1 MCSGLCHGQAGVAK
15 RAVVKIRWTI
25 TARVGV
31 TESAMRLHKFSAAL
45 LVVLLAGCES
55 PKSDVA
61 PIIPNSSRVTAGP
74 ARVPFSPTLS
84 LSGSASPS
92 GSAKAAAAPTIGA
105 FGATVQSLSERGGDF
120 ISDNLI
126 SNETSYLQIAKAVSA
141 RPAGGVYIGVGP
153 EQNFTYLALMR
164 PTLAIIVDIRR
175 DNLLQHLYY
184 RYLFE
189 QARDRSQFVSLLVGR
204 PYDEATAPAD
214 DANFATIAKHA
225 EKMAPDPKLQK
236 STVDAA
242 ILRMTNEWGIR
253 LDDKDKKSIQK
264 MAQVFFDK
272 QLDLRFELKESSG
285 RKYPT
290 LRELMDAKDPA
301 GAERSF
307 LASNESFRFV
317 QKMER
322 EGRVLPVVGDFG
334 GDQAFAAIA
343 EYLKKENLKVTT
355 FYVSNVEQYLLEPPV
370 WTKWIRNVEAL
381 PRADDA
387 LFVRCYLDQ
396 GKKHPKQ
403 MDGHRAATVLAKISD
418 FLEREKKTPS
428 RSFFTVATEGNLD

>member
-1 MCSGLCHGQAGVAK
+1 MAG
-15 RAVVKIRWTI
+15 
-25 TARVGV
+25 VGV
-31 TESAMRLHKFSAAL
+31 THAAMRLNRSTIAFLVIAL
-45 LVVLLAGCES
+45 LPGCES
-55 PKSDVA
+55 SKPD
-61 PIIPNSSRVTAGP
+61 
-74 ARVPFSPTLS
+74 
-84 LSGSASPS
+84 
-92 GSAKAAAAPTIGA
+92 AAPTPPSSSRITAAPASVSVSPALSSSVAATAPASANAPAAPALGA
-105 FGATVQSLSERGGDF
+105 FGVTVQNLSEKGGDF

-126 SNETSYLQIAKAVSA
+126 SNETSYLQIAKTVSA
-141 RPAGGVYIGVGP
+141 RPPGGVYIGVGP
-153 EQNFTYLALMR
+153 EQNFSYLALMR

-189 QARDRSQFVSLLVGR
+189 EARDRSQFISLLVGR
-204 PYDEATAPAD
+204 PYDEGTAPAD
-214 DANFATIAKHA
+214 DANFATVAKHA
-225 EKMAPDPKLQK
+225 EKMPPDPKVQK

-242 ILRMTNEWGIR
+242 ILRITNEWGIR
-253 LDDKDKKSIQK
+253 LDDKDKKSIQT

-272 QLDLRFELKESSG
+272 QLDLRFALKESSG

-301 GAERSF
+301 GAEKSF
-307 LASNESFRFV
+307 LASNEAFRFV

-334 GDQAFAAIA
+334 GDKAFPAIA
-343 EYLKKENLKVTT
+343 EYLKKQNLKVTT

-403 MDGHRAATVLAKISD
+403 MEGHRAATVLAKVSD
-418 FLEREKKTPS
+418 FVEREKKTPS

>member
-1 MCSGLCHGQAGVAK
+1 
-15 RAVVKIRWTI
+15 VK
-25 TARVGV
+25 AP
-31 TESAMRLHKFSAAL
+31 AASAA
-45 LVVLLAGCES
+45 
-55 PKSDVA
+55 P
-61 PIIPNSSRVTAGP
+61 
-74 ARVPFSPTLS
+74 
-84 LSGSASPS
+84 
-92 GSAKAAAAPTIGA
+92 AAPAFGA
-105 FGATVQSLSERGGDF
+105 FGATVDSLSEKGGDF

-126 SNETSYLQIAKAVSA
+126 SNETSYLQVTKAMSA

-153 EQNFTYLALMR
+153 EQNFTYLALTR
-164 PTLAIIVDIRR
+164 PALAIIVDIRR

-189 QARDRSQFVSLLVGR
+189 EARDRSQFITLLVGR

-214 DANFATIAKHA
+214 DATFLTVAKHA
-225 EKMAPDPKLQK
+225 EHLPPDPKLQK
-236 STVDAA
+236 STVDSA
-242 ILRMTNEWGIR
+242 ILRITNEWGIR
-253 LDDKDKKSIQK
+253 LDDKDKKSIQT

-272 QLDLRFELKESSG
+272 QLDLRFALKESSG

-290 LRELMDAKDPA
+290 LRELMEAKDPA
-301 GAERSF
+301 GAEKSF
-307 LASNESFRFV
+307 LASNEAFRFV
-317 QKMER
+317 QKMEH

-334 GDQAFAAIA
+334 GDKAFSAIA
-343 EYLKKENLKVTT
+343 EYLKKHDLKVET

-403 MDGHRAATVLAKISD
+403 MEGHRAATVLAKVSD
-418 FLEREKKTPS
+418 FLVREKKTPS
-428 RSFFTVATEGNLD
+428 RSFFTVSTEGTLD